1 MVQLL
6 LADGIATFYKV
17 PSECGK
23 GQNVNHRPVYHDNLL
38 PNRSYIWFEGLK
50 DALNRRHRGVS
61 TGAFDR
67 LVATGPEEWR
77 DGMWTAEHFF
87 RDPDLQAVGHECLE
101 DTDALDSERVHVGV
115 WRAVALPDAQELHVS
130 PVSDGL
136 ATHFHMRPDT
146 TAVDHADPVLRSGRS
161 VFVVN

>member
-6 LADGIATFYKV
+6 LADGITTLYEI
-17 PSECGK
+17 PPECGK
-23 GQNVNHRPVYHDNLL
+23 RQNVNHRSVHHDNLL
-38 PNRSYIWFEGLK
+38 PNRPHIRLEGLE
-50 DALNRRHRGVS
+50 DALDRGDRAVS

-101 DTDALDSERVHVGV
+101 DADALDSERVHVGV
-115 WRAVALPDAQELHVS
+115 WRAVARPNAQELHVS

-136 ATHFHMRPDT
+136 ATHFHVRPDT

-161 VFVVN
+161 VFVMN